1 MALDDQ
7 APKTRPSLILRLR
20 DPSDMLAWQEFVEI
34 YQPLIRSLALRRGLQ
49 AADSEDVTQEVLTR
63 VAKHIESWDP
73 SSEHSSFRAWLA
85 TITKNQTIQFFRQ
98 RSRRPATGADSQIN
112 HLPSE
117 LREEDD
123 FDLEHDRQLFA
134 WAARRVQSQFTS
146 KTWQA
151 FWLTAVEEKTVQDT
165 ARQLETSAAQVYVA
179 RSRVMSAL
187 KRSVEQSEFESKADW
202 RIS

>member
-1 MALDDQ
+1 
-7 APKTRPSLILRLR
+7 
-20 DPSDMLAWQEFVEI
+20 MLAWQEFVEI

-63 VAKHIESWDP
+63 VAKYIESWDP

-117 LREEDD
+117 LREEND